1 MKGVFIMKKLN
12 EWLDEPITW
21 RKSFRFAG
29 IVTIV
34 ETIVIALVY
43 SDECLLVFENI
54 KEKIGNFINKKKSE
68 KE

>member
-1 MKGVFIMKKLN
+1 MKKLN

-21 RKSFRFAG
+21 RKYFRFAG
-29 IVTIV
+29 IV
-34 ETIVIALVY
+34 ETIVIVLAY